1 MSALCLKLLVFHIIP
16 LLTFCFNKFFYFAL
30 IFSKMTTHP
39 LKSSHFKQEFPFFF
53 VLFYLMFR
61 KVRKK
66 SRQNETLPG
75 RIAPACLSSLRD
87 SYFMLQSFYLDQYNI
102 TRYSSHLLL
111 SEAERYR
118 FPRTL
123 FSAFGRI
130 PGDSGCIR
138 RYYPLSA
145 GFRNFPGCLFRT

>member
-102 TRYSSHLLL
+102 MRYFADPGTVSSYYRTQAHKESSHFQWVPPY
-111 SEAERYR
+111 E
-118 FPRTL
+118 
-123 FSAFGRI
+123 I
-130 PGDSGCIR
+130 PS
-138 RYYPLSA
+138 L
-145 GFRNFPGCLFRT
+145 